1 MILDYNPATKAFI
14 LRVKR
19 GEADPRSLIG
29 EYGLDFSTSASSQG
43 EAVLFTKEPY
53 CAASFASCAT
63 PQAIGQLHGI
73 LSAIAD
79 SWKNSSVRKF
89 RCNPERELWPFQAA
103 NVEYALSR
111 TCTLVGDQPGL
122 GKTPTAIVYANEI
135 QARKVLVLC
144 PASIRYQWK
153 RRITEWAW
161 PWWEHGE
168 EPKVNLILNGGPR
181 SGTYPP
187 DCDGRVWTV
196 CSYDL
201 ARTEG
206 ISRSLAAGKY
216 DLLILDEAHYLKEN
230 TSQRTRAVFGGGAK
244 TRSAVPLA
252 ERATR
257 IMALTGTPLLN
268 RPREAY
274 TLTRGL
280 CFDAIDWMSEEN
292 FRDRFNPSFVGETE
306 DGKRFIDERSGRH
319 AELQNRLRGNFMIRH
334 LKREVMP
341 QLKMPIYDIIQLEE
355 TAAVKQ
361 ALRAESLLD
370 IDPEQL
376 EGLDIE
382 VLGHVSTVRKEMGI
396 AMAPQVADYVAM
408 LINGGEEKL
417 VVFAWHK
424 EVMDILEQR
433 LARYGLIRVD
443 GSTSAS
449 KKERLCKS
457 FIENPGI
464 QIALGNLLSMG
475 VGTDGLQLVS
485 SHALIAEPD
494 WTPGNNIQAFD
505 RLDRGGQ
512 TRTVQGDIFVAP
524 NSFAE
529 RVLGAAL
536 RKNQTIHKALD
547 RRFA

>member
-1 MILDYNPATKAFI
+1 MILDYNPATQAFI
-14 LRVKR
+14 LRVRR
-19 GEADPRSLIG
+19 GEAEPRVLMQ

-53 CAASFASCAT
+53 AAASFAKCAT

-73 LSAIAD
+73 LSAITD
-79 SWKNSSVRKF
+79 SWAPSGLGHYI
-89 RCNPERELWPFQAA
+89 CNPDRELWPFQKA
-103 NVEYALSR
+103 NLDYALKR

-135 QARKVLVLC
+135 KAQRVLVLC
-144 PASIRYQWK
+144 PASIRYQWAN
-153 RRITEWAW
+153 RIREWAW
-161 PWWEHGE
+161 PWKYDTTVHNITNSKRGVD
-168 EPKVNLILNGGPR
+168 PAAN
-181 SGTYPP
+181 
-187 DCDGRVWTV
+187 WTV

-201 ARTEG
+201 ARTAAIWEQ
-206 ISRSLAAGKY
+206 LANGSY
-216 DLLILDEAHYLKEN
+216 DLLILDEAHYLKEMA
-230 TSQRTRAVFGGGAK
+230 SQRTRSVFGGGAK
-244 TRSAVPLA
+244 NRDFAPLA
-252 ERATR
+252 EKSER
-257 IMALTGTPLLN
+257 ILALTGTPLLN

-274 TLTRGL
+274 ALARGL
-280 CFDAIDWMSEEN
+280 CFDAIDWMSEDS
-292 FRDRFNPSFVGETE
+292 FRDRFNPSILGETAE
-306 DGKRFIDERSGRH
+306 GKKYIDERTGRH
-319 AELQNRLRGNFMIRH
+319 AELQNRLRANFMTRH
-334 LKREVMP
+334 LKRDVMP
-341 QLKMPIYDIIQLEE
+341 QLKMPVYDIIQLEE
-355 TAAVKQ
+355 TAAIKQ

-376 EGLDIE
+376 QGLDIE

-396 AMAPQVADYVAM
+396 AMAPQVADYISM
-408 LINGGEEKL
+408 LIDGGEEKL
-417 VVFAWHK
+417 VVFAWHT
-424 EVMDILEQR
+424 EVMDILEKR
-433 LARYGLIRVD
+433 LSKYGLIRVD
-443 GSTSAS
+443 GSTSAAR
-449 KKERLCKS
+449 KERLVKS
-457 FIENPGI
+457 FIDQFGV

-475 VGTDGLQLVS
+475 VGTDGLQKVS

-536 RKNQTIHKALD
+536 KKNQTIHKALD